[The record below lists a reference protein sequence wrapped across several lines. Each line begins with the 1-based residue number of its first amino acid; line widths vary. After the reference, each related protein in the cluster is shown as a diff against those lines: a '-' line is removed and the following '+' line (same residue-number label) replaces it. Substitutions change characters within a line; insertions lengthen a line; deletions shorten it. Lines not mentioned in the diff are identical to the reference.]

1 MSFPP
6 CLIRKDLKRI
16 YGMILINGYGSKVKP
31 IYILAEGWRIDLTTR
46 TKYPITQGI
55 RVLRA
60 ANVNFIPHLYD
71 YEERGG
77 TEVAARELGL
87 DEHATIKTLIME
99 DENKNPLIVLMHGD
113 REVSTKE
120 LARVIGVKTIKPCTP
135 EVANKHSGYLV
146 GGTSPLGTRR
156 KMPVYMEATILELP
170 KIYINGG
177 KRGFL
182 VEVDPR
188 DLSKLLEPV
197 LVRVGI

>member
-1 MSFPP
+1 M
-6 CLIRKDLKRI
+6 
-16 YGMILINGYGSKVKP
+16 
-31 IYILAEGWRIDLTTR
+31 ATR
-46 TKYPITQGI
+46 TKYPVTQGI

-120 LARVIGVKTIKPCTP
+120 LARVIGVKTVKPCAP

-146 GGTSPLGTRR
+146 GGTSPFGTRR

-182 VEVDPR
+182 VEVDPQ
-188 DLSKLLEPV
+188 DLIKLLEPV